1 MMSFEQ
7 IISDLKNKI
16 YKPIYFLS
24 GEEPYF
30 ADIITKYIQD
40 NALVESEKAFNLTVI
55 YGKDTE
61 ISTVINSAKRYPM
74 MANYQVVIV
83 KEAQNIKD
91 IDDLIHYASN
101 PLKSTILVINYK
113 YKTLDKRKK
122 LYKVLNDNCVLL
134 ESKKLYE
141 NEVPQWINAYLKN
154 KNRTIDPSAGMLMT
168 EFLGND
174 LSKIAN
180 ELDKLIITLPDGEY
194 KITSSHIEKNIGISK
209 DYNNF
214 ELHKALTQKN
224 VLKANRIVNYF
235 AQNPKDNPLTLTLS
249 TLYHFF
255 SKVLTYHFLKNK
267 SDNRSV
273 AAALKVNPYFIGD
286 YENAAKKYNPKK
298 VVEII
303 GLLREYDLRSKGYNN
318 VNTPDGELLK
328 ELVYK
333 IIH

>member
-1 MMSFEQ
+1 MSFEQ
-7 IISDLKNKI
+7 IMADLKNKI

-24 GEEPYF
+24 GDEPYF
-30 ADIITKYIQD
+30 IDLITKYIND
-40 NALVESEKAFNLTVI
+40 NALSENEKAFNQTVI

-91 IDDLIHYASN
+91 IEDLIHYAAN

-122 LYKVLNDNCVLL
+122 LYKVISDHGILF
-134 ESKKLYE
+134 ESKKLYD
-141 NEVPQWINAYLKN
+141 NEIPQWINAYLKK
-154 KNRTIDPSAGMLMT
+154 KNISIEPSAGMLIT
-168 EFLGND
+168 EYLGND

-180 ELDKLIITLPDGEY
+180 ELDKLIITLPNGEFN
-194 KITSSHIEKNIGISK
+194 ITSSHIERNIGISK

-235 AQNPKDNPLTLTLS
+235 TNNPKDNPLTLTLS
-249 TLYHFF
+249 MLYNFY
-255 SKVLTYHFLKNK
+255 SKVLIYHFLKDKN
-267 SDNRSV
+267 NRQVV
-273 AAALKVNPYFIGD
+273 AASLKINPYFIGD
-286 YENAAKKYNPKK
+286 YEKAAKQYNPRKT
-298 VVEII
+298 VEII
-303 GLLREYDLRSKGYNN
+303 SYLREYDLRSKGYNN
-318 VNTPDGELLK
+318 VNTSHGELLK

-333 IIH
+333 ILH

>member
-1 MMSFEQ
+1 MSFEQ
-7 IISDLKNKI
+7 IIGDLKNKI

-24 GEEPYF
+24 GDESYF
-30 ADIITKYIQD
+30 IDLITKYIQD
-40 NALVESEKAFNLTVI
+40 NALSENEKAFNQTVI

-61 ISTVINSAKRYPM
+61 IATVINSAKRYPM

-91 IDDLIHYASN
+91 IDDLIHYALN

-122 LYKVLNDNCVLL
+122 LYKAINDNGVLF
-134 ESKKLYE
+134 ESKKLYD
-141 NEVPQWINAYLKN
+141 NEIPPWINAYLKKRN
-154 KNRTIDPSAGMLMT
+154 LTIDPSAGMLMA
-168 EFLGND
+168 EYLGND

-180 ELDKLIITLPDGEY
+180 ELEKLIITLPTGVY
-194 KITSSHIEKNIGISK
+194 NITSLHIEKNIGISK

-235 AQNPKDNPLTLTLS
+235 ANNPKDNPLVVTIS
-249 TLYHFF
+249 MLYHFY
-255 SKVLTYHFLKNK
+255 SKILVYHFIKNK
-267 SDNRSV
+267 TNKQEV
-273 AAALKVNPYFIGD
+273 AAALKVNPYFIAD
-286 YENAAKKYNPKK
+286 YEKAAKQYDPKK

-303 GLLREYDLRSKGYNN
+303 SMLRVYDLRSKGLNSES
-318 VNTPDGELLK
+318 TPDGELLK

-333 IIH
+333 ILH

>member
-1 MMSFEQ
+1 MSFEQ
-7 IISDLKNKI
+7 IIGDLKNKI

-30 ADIITKYIQD
+30 IDLITKYIHD
-40 NALVESEKAFNLTVI
+40 NALSESEKAFNQTVI

-61 ISTVINSAKRYPM
+61 IATVINSAKRYPM

-91 IDDLIHYASN
+91 IDDLIHYAAN

-122 LYKVLNDNCVLL
+122 LYKVIGDNGVLF
-134 ESKKLYE
+134 ESKKLYD
-141 NEVPQWINAYLKN
+141 NEIPGWINAYLKKRN
-154 KNRTIDPSAGMLMT
+154 LTIDPSAGMLLT
-168 EFLGND
+168 EYLGND

-180 ELDKLIITLPDGEY
+180 EIEKLIITLPNGEY
-194 KITSSHIEKNIGISK
+194 NITSLHIEKNIGISK

-235 AQNPKDNPLTLTLS
+235 ANNPKDNPLVLTIS
-249 TLYHFF
+249 MLYSFY
-255 SKVLTYHFLKNK
+255 SKVLVYHFIKNK
-267 SDNRSV
+267 TSKQEV
-273 AAALKVNPYFIGD
+273 AAALKINPFFIAD
-286 YENAAKKYNPKK
+286 YEKAAKQYNPKK

-303 GLLREYDLRSKGYNN
+303 ALLREYDLRSKGLHSES
-318 VNTPDGELLK
+318 TPDGELLK

-333 IIH
+333 ILH